1 MTIASQAFQ
10 QTKNKS
16 AQPETAA
23 CYHCGEDCKDEHII
37 FDDKSF
43 CCEGCKTVYEILNS
57 NGLCQ
62 YYDLDE
68 NAGISLK
75 GRAQAEYAYLDD
87 PEVVARLISFTDGTK
102 AKVTFY
108 LPQIHCAS
116 CIWLLENLYKLNDG
130 VLDSKVNFV
139 KKEIYLTYAEGVITL
154 RKIVELLAS
163 IGYAPAI
170 SLSDLDTDK
179 KPLIDRSFYYKLGV
193 AGFAFGNIMLL
204 SFPEYL
210 GLDKTTDEF
219 FFRVFGYLNI
229 ALSIPV
235 VAYSGRDYLRS
246 AWLGLT
252 QRNLNIDVPIALG
265 IIVLFL
271 RSVFEI
277 VTHTGAGFLDSL
289 AGLIFFLLVGKWFQQ
304 KTYHNISF
312 ERDYKSYF
320 PIAANKKT
328 EEGEVSVSLDKLAA
342 GDVILIKHKELI
354 PADSILLKGEAE
366 IDYSF
371 VTGEAEP
378 LHVQSG
384 GKIYAGGRQMGG
396 TIEVSLTRKVSQSY
410 LTQLWNNE
418 AFSKPKHFSGASR
431 VADRVGKYF
440 TAVILF
446 IAFAALLYWFPKDSD
461 KAINAFTAV
470 LIIACPC
477 AVALAIPFIFGNVLR
492 ILGKNELY
500 LKNTGVIESLAEI
513 NAVVFDK
520 TGTITNRHKTEVE
533 FVGEPLNS
541 TEKMLVRAITS
552 HSTHPLSQQITAWIG
567 NLPTDTDSCFTDV
580 KDWQEIVGKGI
591 QGTVCQKLIKIGSK
605 AFVDTFLQAPFPD
618 DKGVYVQINH
628 EIRGYFRISNHY
640 RTGIHHVIDYFK
652 NIGNIFLL
660 SGDNDRERSTLQP
673 VFGPNAQLLFRQ
685 QPQDKLDFVKKR
697 QSDGQKVLMI
707 GDGLND
713 AGALQQSDAG
723 IVITEDTNNF
733 TPACD
738 AILHAR
744 RFEQLPQLITF
755 ARKSIHLVY
764 YAYGLAFIYNIFGLS
779 YAVAGVFTPVVA
791 AILMPLSSVT
801 VVLFGLISSNILA
814 KKNGML

>member
-1 MTIASQAFQ
+1 MTVANQAFK
-10 QTKNKS
+10 QTTS
-16 AQPETAA
+16 VTAQRETATCFHCSEA
-23 CYHCGEDCKDEHII
+23 CKEEHIL

-62 YYDLDE
+62 YYELDE

-75 GRAQAEYAYLDD
+75 GKAQAEYAYLDD
-87 PEVVARLISFTDGTK
+87 PEVVARLINFTDGAKT
-102 AKVTFY
+102 KVTFY

-116 CIWLLENLYKLNDG
+116 CIWLLENLYKLSDG
-130 VLDSKVNFV
+130 VLDSKVNFT
-139 KKEIYLTYAEGVITL
+139 KKEIYLTYAEGVTTL
-154 RKIVELLAS
+154 RRLVELLDS

-170 SLSDLDTDK
+170 SLGDLDEDK
-179 KPLIDRSFYYKLGV
+179 KPVVDRSFYYKLGV

-210 GLDKTTDEF
+210 GLDKATESSF
-219 FFRVFGYLNI
+219 FQLFGYLNI

-235 VAYSGRDYLRS
+235 VVYSGWDYMRS

-265 IIVLFL
+265 IIVLFG

-328 EEGEVSVSLDKLAA
+328 EQGEASVSLDKLAA

-354 PADSILLKGEAE
+354 PADSILLKGKAE

-378 LHVQSG
+378 VQVKG
-384 GKIYAGGRQMGG
+384 GEKIFAGGRQTGG

-418 AFSKPKHFSGASR
+418 AFSKTKHNSTASR
-431 VADRVGKYF
+431 VANRVGKYF
-440 TAVILF
+440 TAVILL
-446 IAFAALLYWFPKDSD
+446 IAFSALFYWFPKDSD

-500 LKNTGVIESLAEI
+500 LKNTSVIESLAEF

-520 TGTITNRHKTEVE
+520 TGTITNRTKSEVM
-533 FVGEPLNS
+533 FVGKPLSSN
-541 TEKMLVRAITS
+541 EKALIRAVTS
-552 HSTHPLSQQITAWIG
+552 HSSHPLSQQITAWTG
-567 NLPTDTDSCFTDV
+567 ENPADLDVCFNEA
-580 KDWQEIVGKGI
+580 KDWQEIVGKGV
-591 QGTVCQKLIKIGSK
+591 QGVVCQKVVKVGSK
-605 AFVDTFLQAPFPD
+605 NFMDVDLQDQCPD
-618 DKGVYVQINH
+618 DKAVYIQINE
-628 EIRGYFRISNHY
+628 EIRGYFKIYNQY
-640 RTGIHHVIDYFK
+640 RSGMQQVIDYFK

-660 SGDNDRERSTLQP
+660 SGDNDRERSALEP
-673 VFGPNAQLLFRQ
+673 VFGQDSQLLFRQ
-685 QPQDKLDFVKKR
+685 QPQDKLDFVKKL
-697 QSDGQKVLMI
+697 QSEGQRVLMI

-713 AGALQQSDAG
+713 AGALQQSNAG

-738 AILHAR
+738 GILHAGK
-744 RFEQLPQLITF
+744 FELLPQLAAY
-755 ARKSIHLVY
+755 ARKSVYLVY
-764 YAYGLAFIYNIFGLS
+764 YAYGLAFLYNVVGLS
-779 YAVAGVFTPVVA
+779 YAVTGIFTPVVA

-801 VVLFGLISSNILA
+801 VVLFGLISSNVLA
-814 KKNGML
+814 KKFKL

>member
-1 MTIASQAFQ
+1 MTVTSQAFKQ
-10 QTKNKS
+10 IKNNS
-16 AQPETAA
+16 TAPETIS
-23 CYHCGEDCKDEHII
+23 CYHCGEDCEEEHIL

-62 YYDLDE
+62 YYNLDE

-75 GRAQAEYAYLDD
+75 GKTQAEYAYLDEL
-87 PEVVARLISFTDGTK
+87 EVVARLIDFTDGTK
-102 AKVTFY
+102 IKVTFY

-116 CIWLLENLYKLNDG
+116 CIWLLENLYKLSEG
-130 VLDSKVNFV
+130 VLDSKVNFL
-139 KKEIYLTYAEGVITL
+139 KKEIYITYQKNVTTL

-170 SLSDLDTDK
+170 NFSDLDEDN
-179 KPLIDRSFYYKLGV
+179 KPVIDRSFYYKLGV

-210 GLDKTTDEF
+210 GLEKTSDEF

-229 ALSIPV
+229 ILSIPV
-235 VAYSGRDYLRS
+235 VVYSGRDYLRS
-246 AWLGLT
+246 AWLGLS

-265 IIVLFL
+265 IIVLFG

-277 VTHTGAGFLDSL
+277 ITHIGAGFLDSL
-289 AGLIFFLLVGKWFQQ
+289 AGLIFFLLIGKWFQQ

-312 ERDYKSYF
+312 DRNYKSYF
-320 PIAANKKT
+320 PIAAYKKT
-328 EEGEVSVSLDKLAA
+328 DHGEASVSLDKLAA

-354 PADSILLKGEAE
+354 PADSILLKGDAE

-378 LHVQSG
+378 LQVKSG
-384 GKIYAGGRQMGG
+384 EKIFAGGRQMGA

-418 AFSKPKHFSGASR
+418 AFSKPKHDSGASR
-431 VADRVGKYF
+431 VANRVGKYF
-440 TAVILF
+440 TAVILLIAF
-446 IAFAALLYWFPKDSD
+446 IALFYWFPKDSD

-492 ILGKNELY
+492 ILGKHAFY
-500 LKNTGVIESLAEI
+500 LKNTGVIESLAEA

-520 TGTITNRHKTEVE
+520 TGTITNRNQSEIT
-533 FVGEPLNS
+533 FIGEPLNAS
-541 TEKMLVRAITS
+541 EVLKILALVNQSS
-552 HSTHPLSQQITAWIG
+552 HPISQQIKYFLTDIIID
-567 NLPTDTDSCFTDV
+567 NNHLPNVEKWAES
-580 KDWQEIVGKGI
+580 VGKGV
-591 QGTVCQKLIKIGSK
+591 QGMVDHDFIKIGSK
-605 AFVDTFLQAPFPD
+605 SFMDVFLHHECTE
-618 DKGVYVQINH
+618 DKAVYIQMNNSL
-628 EIRGYFRISNHY
+628 RGYFQIQQQY
-640 RTGIHHVIDYFK
+640 RNGLEKVIDYFK
-652 NIGNIFLL
+652 NKYVAYLL
-660 SGDNDRERSTLQP
+660 SGDNDRERSALEP
-673 VFGPNAQLLFRQ
+673 VFGKDTQLLFRQ
-685 QPQDKLDFVKKR
+685 QPQDKLDFIKNL
-697 QSDGQKVLMI
+697 QSEHHKVLMI

-723 IVITEDTNNF
+723 IVVTEDTNNF

-738 AILHAR
+738 AILHANQ
-744 RFEQLPQLITF
+744 FQQLPQLMTF
-755 ARKSIHLVY
+755 AKKSIHLVY

-779 YAVAGVFTPVVA
+779 YAVAGIFTPVVA

-801 VVLFGLISSNILA
+801 VVLFGLISSNVLSKRIL
-814 KKNGML
+814 KT

>member
-1 MTIASQAFQ
+1 MTVTSQVIK
-10 QTKNKS
+10 QTKNIS
-16 AQPETAA
+16 LHQETTA
-23 CYHCGEDCKDEHII
+23 CYHCGEDCKDEHIL
-37 FDDKSF
+37 FDDKNF

-75 GRAQAEYAYLDD
+75 GKAQAEYAYLDD
-87 PEVVARLISFTDGTK
+87 PEVVARLIDFTDGAK
-102 AKVTFY
+102 AKITFY

-116 CIWLLENLYKLNDG
+116 CIWLLENLYKLSEG
-130 VLDSKVNFV
+130 ILDSKVNFI
-139 KKEIYLTYAEGVITL
+139 KKEIYITYQENVITL

-170 SLSDLDTDK
+170 SLSDLDENN
-179 KPLIDRSFYYKLGV
+179 KPVIDRSFYYKLGV

-210 GLDKTTDEF
+210 GLEKTSDEF

-229 ALSIPV
+229 ALSLPV

-246 AWLGLT
+246 AWLGLS

-265 IIVLFL
+265 IIVLFG

-277 VTHTGAGFLDSL
+277 ITHTGAGFLDSL
-289 AGLIFFLLVGKWFQQ
+289 AGLIFFLLIGKWFQQ

-328 EEGEVSVSLDKLAA
+328 EYGEASVSLDKLAA

-354 PADSILLKGEAE
+354 PADSILLKGDAE

-378 LHVQSG
+378 VQVKSG
-384 GKIYAGGRQMGG
+384 EKIFAGGRQMAA

-431 VADRVGKYF
+431 VANRVGKYF
-440 TAVILF
+440 TAVILL
-446 IAFAALLYWFPKDSD
+446 IAFGALLYWFPKDSD

-492 ILGKNELY
+492 ILGKHELY
-500 LKNTGVIESLAEI
+500 LKNTSVIESLAEV

-520 TGTITNRHKTEVE
+520 TGTITNRNQSEII
-533 FVGEPLNS
+533 FIGEPLNTS
-541 TEKMLVRAITS
+541 EALKILALVNQSS
-552 HSTHPLSQQITAWIG
+552 HPISQQIKNYLLVNKINNNDLLKVEKWTET
-567 NLPTDTDSCFTDV
+567 L
-580 KDWQEIVGKGI
+580 GKGV
-591 QGTVCQKLIKIGSK
+591 QGIVNHDFIKIGSK
-605 AFVDTFLQAPFPD
+605 SFIDIFLQNECLD
-618 DKGVYVQINH
+618 DKAVYIQMNNSL
-628 EIRGYFRISNHY
+628 RGYFQIQQQY
-640 RTGIHHVIDYFK
+640 RNGLESVINYFK
-652 NIGNIFLL
+652 NKYDIYLL
-660 SGDNDRERSTLQP
+660 SGDNDRERAALEP
-673 VFGPNAQLLFRQ
+673 VFGKDTQLLFRQ
-685 QPQDKLDFVKKR
+685 QPQDKLDFIKKL
-697 QSDGQKVLMI
+697 QFEHHKVLMI

-723 IVITEDTNNF
+723 IVITENTNNF

-738 AILHAR
+738 GILHSR
-744 RFEQLPQLITF
+744 QFEHFPKLMIF
-755 ARKSIHLVY
+755 AQKSIHLVY
-764 YAYGLAFIYNIFGLS
+764 YAYALAFIYNVFGLS
-779 YAVAGVFTPVVA
+779 YAVMGIFTPVVA

-814 KKNGML
+814 RKILKT